1 MKGHGKKSAGMKKK
15 PGTVSSMIK
24 TGTTMNKPTGRK

>member
-1 MKGHGKKSAGMKKK
+1 VKKSGKKDGMKKK
-15 PGTVSSMIK
+15 PGTVSSLIK